1 VRVVAALLVNV
12 LGSTLLGFLYA
23 VAPGEH
29 AMALLGVGFCGGFTT
44 WSSLAVQTHD
54 RGWSAGGRYLAPTV
68 VLALAGCTAGDPQP
82 EQTLVGTRT
91 QLCAERV
98 DAAGA
103 GAVVGQPI
111 AGLQELNSFQPDVRI
126 GECALTDAD
135 GGAMLSVQVVRDS
148 KAAALSKELETLS
161 QTENYSG
168 DDHSGVTG
176 EGTKTT
182 ALWAIDASYYVRVLG
197 LGGTSAEQRTAA
209 LSLAEDVAKRTE
221 PLD

>member
-1 VRVVAALLVNV
+1 V
-12 LGSTLLGFLYA
+12 L
-23 VAPGEH
+23 
-29 AMALLGVGFCGGFTT
+29 
-44 WSSLAVQTHD
+44 
-54 RGWSAGGRYLAPTV
+54 
-68 VLALAGCTAGDPQP
+68 VLALTGCSAGDPQP
-82 EQTLVGTRT
+82 EHTLVGTRT

-111 AGLQELNSFQPDVRI
+111 AGLRELNTFQPDVRV
-126 GECALTDAD
+126 GECALTAED

-176 EGTKTT
+176 EGTTTT

-197 LGGTSAEQRTAA
+197 LGGTSAEQRAAA
-209 LSLAEDVAKRTE
+209 LALAEDVAKRTE
-221 PLD
+221 PLK